1 MNSKTISLKLPAL
14 LLGSTLLLTA
24 CGGETTKG
32 PAAQVAPD
40 TVRVVADDSQDFA
53 QDRYQVVAG
62 QVRIEY
68 VLDGFQ
74 VHTLV
79 VEGFEEEMRLEV
91 ANGETEVGTLPLAA
105 GRYVL
110 YCDIPGHREAGME
123 AQLLVE

>member
-32 PAAQVAPD
+32 PAAPVAPG
-40 TVRVVADDSQDFA
+40 TVRVVADDSLDFDL
-53 QDRYQVVAG
+53 DRYQATAG
-62 QVRIEY
+62 EVSFCY

-74 VHTLV
+74 LHTLV
-79 VEGFEEEMRLEV
+79 VEGHEENMRLEV
-91 ANGETEVGTLPLAA
+91 TNGEAVGGTLPLAA